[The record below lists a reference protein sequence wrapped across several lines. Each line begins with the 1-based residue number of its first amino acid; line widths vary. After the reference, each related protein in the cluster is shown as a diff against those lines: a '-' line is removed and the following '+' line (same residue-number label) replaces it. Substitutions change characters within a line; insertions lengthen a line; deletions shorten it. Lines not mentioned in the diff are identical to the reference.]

1 MSISNVGQRFTAVN
15 LQSGKNVPHPTVGNT
30 SNATDIKTKLPGT
43 VDTEADKTNKRLQ
56 ALQEGLKQLESMPS
70 PKRTTKQNSANRVGF
85 LQRRLEALKMLLLHA
100 SPEQAKSLARELKSI
115 AGELSS
121 AAQSLGGSAGGSG
134 QGARIDAENT
144 STVENAPAGA
154 TEGMTTNA
162 SAETDAIEVAARNA
176 SPLNLGGQISDAE
189 QKPESKLDTTSSTT
203 DASVTDSSRNDADS
217 DEIDAGILRGLV
229 IDAKKMLKEVID
241 MLKPK
246 LAEAGKEAK
255 KDLFDAEKK
264 LSEVDSS
271 LQENASANVYT
282 GLGGL
287 SLDAGSLSSD
297 AVSGLIVNVL
307 A

>member
-1 MSISNVGQRFTAVN
+1 
-15 LQSGKNVPHPTVGNT
+15 
-30 SNATDIKTKLPGT
+30 
-43 VDTEADKTNKRLQ
+43 
-56 ALQEGLKQLESMPS
+56 
-70 PKRTTKQNSANRVGF
+70 
-85 LQRRLEALKMLLLHA
+85 
-100 SPEQAKSLARELKSI
+100 
-115 AGELSS
+115 
-121 AAQSLGGSAGGSG
+121 
-134 QGARIDAENT
+134 
-144 STVENAPAGA
+144 
-154 TEGMTTNA
+154 MTTNA

-176 SPLNLGGQISDAE
+176 SPLNLGGQISDAK

>member
-1 MSISNVGQRFTAVN
+1 MSISNVGQRFTATN
-15 LQSGKNVPHPTVGNT
+15 PQSGKNVPHQAVDKASGV
-30 SNATDIKTKLPGT
+30 TDIKAKPPGMA
-43 VDTEADKTNKRLQ
+43 DTEADKTNKRLQ
-56 ALQEGLKQLESMPS
+56 ALQEGPKQLESLPG

-100 SPEQAKSLARELKSI
+100 SPEQEKSLARELKSI

-121 AAQSLGGSAGGSG
+121 AAQSLGGSAEGSG

-162 SAETDAIEVAARNA
+162 SAETDAIEVEARNA
-176 SPLNLGGQISDAE
+176 SPVNLGGQISDAE
-189 QKPESKLDTTSSTT
+189 QKPDSKLDTASSTT
-203 DASVTDSSRNDADS
+203 DDSVSDSSRNDANS
-217 DEIDAGILRGLV
+217 EEIDTGILRGLV

-255 KDLFDAEKK
+255 KDLLDAEKK
-264 LSEVDSS
+264 LSEIDSS

-287 SLDAGSLSSD
+287 SLDAGSSSSD
-297 AVSGLIVNVL
+297 ALSGLIVNVM